1 MKKLSFVLLF
11 SFAAVMPSAFA
22 ASVTDVEEPA
32 VPDSL
37 NIPVWIVDGVEIVNS
52 EELPPTEDVES
63 ITVVKN
69 DSALLNLFRPR
80 MGGIIIVKT
89 KSKTRLKEVIK
100 SHNQSEEQNNAK
112 PIKPG
117 TIRIR

>member
-11 SFAAVMPSAFA
+11 SFVAVMPSAYA
-22 ASVTDVEEPA
+22 ASVTEVEEPA

-37 NIPVWIVDGVEIVNS
+37 NIPVWIVDGVEVVDS
-52 EELPPTEDVES
+52 EELPPTEDIES
-63 ITVVKN
+63 VNVIKN
-69 DSALLNLFRPR
+69 DLALLNLFRPR
-80 MGGIIIVKT
+80 MGGVIIVTT

-100 SHNQSEEQNNAK
+100 TYNQSGEQNNAK